1 MEALTIRQLEK
12 AMEAAGLSRTQSR
25 RVVHYLKADGWLAQE
40 EPPKR
45 GILSTIKT
53 ALTGRK

>member
-40 EPPKR
+40 EPEKS
-45 GILSTIKT
+45 GLFKKLKT
-53 ALTGRK
+53 AISGK